1 MAAGAVRALQIS
13 YEPVDGTGRLS
24 LANTANDPK

>member
-13 YEPVDGTGRLS
+13 YEPVDGTGPLFIGQYG
-24 LANTANDPK
+24 